1 MLKIYIKQ
9 ELKVRIKKHINSIVI
24 TWFVIINENVL
35 ILFFVDEFFY
45 SSKYWYLNY
54 KNLM

>member
-35 ILFFVDEFFY
+35 ILFFVDEFLY